1 MYTTN
6 VHMHSIL
13 YAICVQYTYTY
24 VYAICIHMYV
34 RMYVCMY
41 TSMYVLMYACMYVC
55 MSVSSVSVWLLLPL
69 QDSTAAVVAVT
80 TKTTIR
86 LSPQPSPPPVTL
98 THPAS
103 SQRKGN
109 IQAQLTR
116 SFSEDNILGT
126 GYAWLSFVAKGG
138 VGGAACS
145 RISLPILCT
154 LVWLCLYTVCWSM
167 CGLAGGE
174 RNTE

>member
-1 MYTTN
+1 MYT
-6 VHMHSIL
+6 I
-13 YAICVQYTYTY
+13 YIYICICYLYTY
-24 VYAICIHMYV
+24 V
-34 RMYVCMY
+34 RTYVC
-41 TSMYVLMYACMYVC
+41 MYVLMYACMYVSMYVC

-126 GYAWLSFVAKGG
+126 RYAWLSFVAKGG

-145 RISLPILCT
+145 HITLPILCT

-167 CGLAGGE
+167 CGLTGGE
-174 RNTE
+174 KNTE